1 MYKLIIRPLMFMF
14 PPEFIHNV
22 VVICIK
28 LICKIPG
35 VPNCL
40 RAMFDCRKTGMEKEL
55 FGIMFRHPVGLA
67 AGFDKNAS
75 FYNEFSNLGFSFIE
89 TGTVTP
95 RPQSGNPRP
104 RSFRLPKD
112 KAIIN
117 RMGFNNMGADAAAA
131 NLKKYGRRNGIIVGG
146 NIGKNT
152 NTPNEK
158 APDDYLYCFN
168 ALYDC
173 VDYFTVNVSC
183 PNIANLGLLQSNDN
197 LAAILSVLCRE
208 RESRKEYRPI
218 LLKISPDLTEAQID
232 SAIEIV
238 NKYNIDGIVAVN
250 TTTSRLG
257 LNTPSDKIINIGN
270 GGLSG
275 QPLYNKSN
283 SIIKYIT
290 AKTEGKLPIIGV
302 GGIMSPEQAVEQ
314 LKAGAWLIQIYTG
327 FIYEGPCI
335 VRKICSRLK
344 SELPNYV

>member
-1 MYKLIIRPLMFMF
+1 MYKRIIRPLMFLF
-14 PPEFIHNV
+14 PPEFIHNT

-35 VPNCL
+35 VPCCL
-40 RAMFDCRKTGMEKEL
+40 RAMFNYGKTGTEKEL
-55 FGIMFRHPVGLA
+55 FGIKFRHPVGLA

-95 RPQSGNPRP
+95 KPQQGNPKP

-112 KAIIN
+112 KALIN
-117 RMGFNNMGADAAAA
+117 RMGFNNMGADAVAA
-131 NLKKYGRRNGIIVGG
+131 NLKKYGRKNGIIIGG

-158 APDDYLYCFN
+158 APDDYLYCFK

-183 PNIANLGLLQSNDN
+183 PNVANLGLLQSNDN
-197 LAAILSVLCRE
+197 LAAILSVLCKE

-218 LLKISPDLTEAQID
+218 LLKISPDLTEIQID
-232 SAIEIV
+232 SAIETV
-238 NKYNIDGIVAVN
+238 YKYKIDGIVAVN
-250 TTTSRLG
+250 TTTSRQR
-257 LNTPSDKIINIGN
+257 LNTAPDKITDIGN

-275 QPLYNKSN
+275 MPLYDKSN
-283 SIIKYIT
+283 STIKYI
-290 AKTEGKLPIIGV
+290 AEKTGGKLPIIGV
-302 GGIMSPEQAVEQ
+302 GGIMSPEQAIEQ
-314 LKAGAWLIQIYTG
+314 LKAGAWLIQVYTG

-335 VRKICSRLK
+335 VKKICSRITC
-344 SELPNYV
+344 